1 MAVSVRE
8 KPKQK
13 ELGKI
18 TGPSFRDPATMTPE
32 ELTDPDYGMKLLLEN
47 FGGNKEGQPAIC
59 SRCHHC
65 RR

>member
-1 MAVSVRE
+1 MAVAVRE

-32 ELTDPDYGMKLLLEN
+32 ELNDPDYAKKRLAKD
-47 FGGNKEGQPAIC
+47 FGNDDIDILTC
-59 SRCHHC
+59 SKCHHC
-65 RR
+65 R